1 MRWGMA
7 ATLALV
13 VIACG
18 LYYGPL
24 RDFMKQENAYQKE
37 LATLTSLQ
45 RQNKA
50 IKDQI
55 AAVGS
60 DAWIAREAR
69 SQFQLV
75 PKGSQAFVITNLPS
89 DENEPEAQTPAK
101 PTELTLGQRLSDLWQ
116 ALLR

>member
-1 MRWGMA
+1 MRWGIA

-24 RDFMKQENAYQKE
+24 RDFVKQEDAHQKE
-37 LATLTSLQ
+37 LATLQGLQ
-45 RQNKA
+45 SENKA

-60 DAWIAREAR
+60 DTWIAREAR

-75 PKGSQAFVITNLPS
+75 PQGSQAFVITNLPS
-89 DENEPEAQTPAK
+89 DENRQKQETPVT
-101 PTELTLGQRLSDLWQ
+101 PTELTLGERLSDLWK

>member
-1 MRWGMA
+1 MRWGVA

-24 RDFMKQENAYQKE
+24 RDFLKQEDAYQKE
-37 LATLTSLQ
+37 LATLQDLQ
-45 RQNKA
+45 RQNKTV
-50 IKDQI
+50 KDQI

-60 DAWIAREAR
+60 DTWIAREAR

-75 PKGSQAFVITNLPS
+75 PQGTQAFVITDLPS
-89 DENEPEAQTPAK
+89 DESGPKEQTPLT